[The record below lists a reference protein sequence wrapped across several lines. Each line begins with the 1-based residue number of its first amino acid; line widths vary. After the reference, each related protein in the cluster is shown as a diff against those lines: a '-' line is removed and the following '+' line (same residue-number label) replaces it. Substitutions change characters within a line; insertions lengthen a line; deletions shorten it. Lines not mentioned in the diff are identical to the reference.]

1 MNCTLRSLVV
11 GLFLFAGGNAYA
23 ANCTAPLAVKDA
35 NSATQDISTT
45 LDASGNC
52 QYNMAGALQVSAGT
66 TMQSAA
72 VANGSGTA
80 MPITVPGYALVD
92 VICTVACSGGTTV
105 TFEGNTVAN
114 TGYAPVQGFPIGG
127 GACGATTITTGRWLV
142 PTAGLANLE
151 AVISAYSA
159 GTITVTG
166 YQVGGA
172 APGSCLAA
180 AGNLAL
186 DTSLQQVV
194 TNTGS
199 PGQIFSFGALSN
211 SAVTRVANTT
221 TYTTNT
227 GWCTLTSSC
236 VTTFSFA
243 NACRVN
249 GGQVIIQE
257 IDIWSSANP
266 TLKLQGIL
274 WLFAGVPGTII
285 SDDATFA
292 IASADFANLTG
303 NHAGHAFTLANNQ
316 ASSAANS
323 SASLTGTSFQAQC
336 ASGTTT
342 ISGMVQVVNAY
353 VPASAEIL
361 NISLRTLGVN

>member
-1 MNCTLRSLVV
+1 MKRLLLALGFVL
-11 GLFLFAGGNAYA
+11 GLGAAADAACPSPLTGKDAGG
-23 ANCTAPLAVKDA
+23 T
-35 NSATQDISTT
+35 TQNFSVT
-45 LDASGNC
+45 LDAAGSCEGNV
-52 QYNMAGALQVSAGT
+52 ASALQVSAGT

-72 VANGSGTA
+72 TGNGSGTA

-105 TFEGNTVAN
+105 TFEGNTVSN
-114 TGYAPVQGFPIGG
+114 TAYAPVQGFPIGG
-127 GACGATTITTGRWLV
+127 GACGTTTITTGRWLV

-151 AVISAYSA
+151 AIISGYSA

-194 TNTGS
+194 TNTGN

-211 SAVTRVANTT
+211 SAVTRVGNTT
-221 TYTTNT
+221 TYTANT

-274 WLFAGVPGTII
+274 WLFAGVPGTIL

-342 ISGMVQVVNAY
+342 INGMVQVVNAY